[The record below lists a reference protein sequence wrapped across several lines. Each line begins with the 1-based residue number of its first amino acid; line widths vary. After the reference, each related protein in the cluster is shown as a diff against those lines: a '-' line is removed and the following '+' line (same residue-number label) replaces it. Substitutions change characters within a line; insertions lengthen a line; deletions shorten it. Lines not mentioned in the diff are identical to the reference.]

1 MFGPMAVAQAPAADG
16 YNLNEAISTHLWKV
30 QRGQGLPVAEK
41 ADSVPLERVL
51 NHFHHAI
58 YLRHAQHAHLVHGHC
73 YSRVGTMVQQ
83 ANLPSDVRARMTP
96 RRSK

>member
-16 YNLNEAISTHLWKV
+16 YNLNEAVSTHLWKV

-58 YLRHAQHAHLVHGHC
+58 YLRHAQHAHLVM
-73 YSRVGTMVQQ
+73 GTVTVALAQWC
-83 ANLPSDVRARMTP
+83 
-96 RRSK
+96 SKLICPQMSGLE